1 MCQNFELNGVSME
14 QQASLLKALLQ
25 RPQEY
30 LVGLG
35 VVVILAVMVMPI
47 PAFMLDIFLSF
58 SITFA
63 LIILLV
69 SIFMRGPLDFSV
81 FPSLLLIVTL
91 IRLSLN
97 VASTRIILLHGSE
110 GTSAA
115 GQVIESFGSFVV
127 GGNFIV
133 GTVVFIILVMINF
146 IVITKGSV
154 RTSEVAARFTLD
166 SIPGKQ
172 MSIDADLN
180 AGLINDKEA
189 RDRRQSLE
197 QEANFY
203 GSMDGAIRF
212 VRGDAIAGI
221 LITIVNIL
229 GGFGIGVFQQDMGV
243 GEAAQVY
250 TLLTIGDG
258 LVSQL
263 PALVVS
269 TAAGLVVT
277 RATADKNLPKQLIGQ
292 LLNQPYAFLIASA
305 ILFFFGLIPG
315 LPHFPFLLMSVIAGM
330 IGFNELKDTSKKSL
344 IENRKKADDAKAPTP
359 ERVESILPLDIMELE
374 VGYELI
380 PLVDADSNGELLD
393 RIKSVRR
400 QFALEMGFIVP
411 PLHIRDNLQLK
422 SSEYGILIKGVEVSR
437 GSIMIGRLLAMNPGT
452 IEKEIDGIQTTE
464 PTFGLPAVWITTSD
478 KQKAQMA
485 GYTVVDPATVVTTHI
500 KETIKRHA
508 SELLGRQETQSLID
522 KFKESNPKVIEEL
535 IPDVLSLGKIQKVL
549 QNLLKEHVSIRDLR
563 TILEQLADYGP
574 STQDTDVLTE
584 YVRQAMARPITKQFQ
599 SADGSLSVMTLDRQV
614 EELIQKSIQRTE
626 VSSFLALEPT
636 IAEKLLVELQGAVEA
651 ISPQMETS
659 PVLLASPGIRHHL
672 RKFLERFIPDLAVL
686 SHSEIIPSVQIKTL
700 KVVDL
705 DAN

>member
-1 MCQNFELNGVSME
+1 MAQEV
-14 QQASLLKALLQ
+14 SLLKALIQ
-25 RPQEY
+25 SPQEY
-30 LVGLG
+30 LIGIGIIL
-35 VVVILAVMVMPI
+35 ILAVMVMPI
-47 PAFMLDIFLSF
+47 PPFMLDLLLSF

-69 SIFMRGPLDFSV
+69 SVFMFGPLEFSV
-81 FPSLLLIVTL
+81 FPSLLLVVTL

-110 GTSAA
+110 GTGAA
-115 GQVIESFGSFVV
+115 GEVIQSFGSFVV
-127 GGNFIV
+127 GGNFVV
-133 GTVVFIILVMINF
+133 GTVIFTILVMINF

-166 SIPGKQ
+166 AIPGKQ

-180 AGLINDKEA
+180 AGIIDEKEA
-189 RDRRQSLE
+189 RNRRQKLE
-197 QEANFY
+197 READFY
-203 GSMDGAIRF
+203 GSMDCAIRF

-221 LITIVNIL
+221 LITFINIL
-229 GGFGIGVFQQDMGV
+229 GGFSIGVFQQDMEV
-243 GEAAQVY
+243 SQAAQVY

-277 RATADKNLPKQLIGQ
+277 RTASDKNLPQELVSQ
-292 LLNQPYAFLIASA
+292 LLNQPYAFIIASGV
-305 ILFFFGLIPG
+305 LFFFGLIPG
-315 LPHFPFLLMSVIAGM
+315 LPHLPFFTMSIIAGL
-330 IGFNELKDTSKKSL
+330 IGFNKFKDTAKKAL
-344 IENRKKADDAKAPTP
+344 IETRKKEEQSKIAIP

-380 PLVDADSNGELLD
+380 PLVDADRNGELLD

-422 SSEYGILIKGVEVSR
+422 SSAYGILIKGVEVAS
-437 GSIMIGRLLAMNPGT
+437 GSIVLGRLLAMNPGNT
-452 IEKEIDGIQTTE
+452 EKEIDGIQTKE
-464 PTFGLPAVWITTSD
+464 PTFGLPAVWISTSG
-478 KQKAQMA
+478 KQEAQMA
-485 GYTVVDPATVVTTHI
+485 GYTVVDPSTVITTHI

-535 IPDVLSLGKIQKVL
+535 IPDVLSLGKVQKVL
-549 QNLLKEHVSIRDLR
+549 QNLLKEQVSIRDLR

-574 STQDTDVLTE
+574 TTQDTDILTE

-599 SADGSLSVMTLDRQV
+599 SEDGSLSVMTLDREV
-614 EELIQKSIQRTE
+614 EELIHSSIQKTE
-626 VSSFLALEPT
+626 IASFLALEPT
-636 IAEKLLVELQGAVEA
+636 VAEKLLVKLQEAVELMT
-651 ISPQMETS
+651 PKLETS

-672 RKFLERFIPDLAVL
+672 RKFVERFLPDLAVL
-686 SHSEIIPSVQIKTL
+686 SHSEITPSVQIKTL
-700 KVVDL
+700 KVVEL
-705 DAN
+705 NAN

>member
-1 MCQNFELNGVSME
+1 VYME
-14 QQASLLKALLQ
+14 QQASLLKSLIQ

-35 VVVILAVMVMPI
+35 VVTVLAVMVMPI
-47 PAFMLDIFLSF
+47 PPFLLDLFLSF

-69 SIFMRGPLDFSV
+69 SVFMRGPLDFSV

-110 GTSAA
+110 GTGAA

-127 GGNFIV
+127 GGNFVV
-133 GTVVFIILVMINF
+133 GTVIFIILVMINF

-166 SIPGKQ
+166 AIPGKQ

-180 AGLINDKEA
+180 AGLINENQA
-189 RDRRQSLE
+189 RNRRQILE
-197 QEANFY
+197 QEADFY

-221 LITIVNIL
+221 LITVVNIL
-229 GGFGIGVFQQDMGV
+229 GGFGIGVFQQDMEV
-243 GEAAQVY
+243 SEAAQVY

-277 RATADKNLPKQLIGQ
+277 RATTDKNLPHQLISQ

-315 LPHFPFLLMSVIAGM
+315 LPHFPFFLMSIIAGT
-330 IGFNELKDTSKKSL
+330 IGFNKFKDTSKKAL
-344 IENRKKADDAKAPTP
+344 IESRKKEEDAKAPTP

-437 GSIMIGRLLAMNPGT
+437 GSIMTGRLLAMNPGT

-485 GYTVVDPATVVTTHI
+485 GYTVVDPSTVITTHI

-508 SELLGRQETQSLID
+508 SELLGRQETQALID

-535 IPDVLSLGKIQKVL
+535 IPDVLSLGKVQKVL
-549 QNLLKEHVSIRDLR
+549 QNLLKEQISIRDLR

-574 STQDTDVLTE
+574 SSQDTDILTE

-599 SADGSLSVMTLDRQV
+599 SADGSLSVVTLDRQV
-614 EELIQKSIQRTE
+614 EELIQSSIQRTE
-626 VSSFLALEPT
+626 VTSFLALEPT
-636 IAEKLLVELQGAVEA
+636 VAEKLLVKLQEAVEA
-651 ISPQMETS
+651 MSPQIETS

-672 RKFLERFIPDLAVL
+672 RKFVERFIPDLAVL

-705 DAN
+705 NAN

>member
-1 MCQNFELNGVSME
+1 ME
-14 QQASLLKALLQ
+14 QQASLLKSLIQ

-30 LVGLG
+30 LVGFG

-47 PAFMLDIFLSF
+47 PPLMLDLLLSF

-69 SIFMRGPLDFSV
+69 SVFMRGPLDFSV

-127 GGNFIV
+127 GGNFVV
-133 GTVVFIILVMINF
+133 GTVIFIILVMINF

-166 SIPGKQ
+166 AIPGKQ

-180 AGLINDKEA
+180 AGLINEKEA
-189 RDRRQSLE
+189 RNRRQMLE
-197 QEANFY
+197 QEADFY

-221 LITIVNIL
+221 LITVINIL

-277 RATADKNLPKQLIGQ
+277 RAVADKNLPELLISQLV
-292 LLNQPYAFLIASA
+292 NQPYAFIIASLV
-305 ILFFFGLIPG
+305 LFFFGMIPG
-315 LPHFPFLLMSVIAGM
+315 LPHFPFFVMSIFAGI
-330 IGFNELKDTSKKSL
+330 IGFNKFKDTNKKAL
-344 IENRKKADDAKAPTP
+344 IENRKKEDEAKAPTP

-400 QFALEMGFIVP
+400 QFALELGFIVP

-422 SSEYGILIKGVEVSR
+422 SNEYGILIKGVEVSR
-437 GSIMIGRLLAMNPGT
+437 GSIMTGRLLAMNPGT
-452 IEKEIDGIQTTE
+452 IEKEIDGIQTKE

-485 GYTVVDPATVVTTHI
+485 GYTVVDSSTVVTTHI

-535 IPDVLSLGKIQKVL
+535 IPDVLSLGKVQKVL
-549 QNLLKEHVSIRDLR
+549 QNLLKEQISIRDLR

-574 STQDTDVLTE
+574 TTKDTDILTE
-584 YVRQAMARPITKQFQ
+584 YVRQALARPITKQFQ
-599 SADGSLSVMTLDRQV
+599 STDGSLSVMTLNREI
-614 EELIQKSIQRTE
+614 EELIHSSIQKTE
-626 VSSFLALEPT
+626 LASFLSLEPT
-636 IAEKLLVELQGAVEA
+636 VAEKLLLKLQEAVE
-651 ISPQMETS
+651 SMTPQMETS

-672 RKFLERFIPDLAVL
+672 RKFVERFIPDLAVL

-705 DAN
+705 NAN

>member
-1 MCQNFELNGVSME
+1 MD
-14 QQASLLKALLQ
+14 QQASVLKSLLK

-30 LVGLG
+30 AVGLG
-35 VVVILAVMVMPI
+35 VIVILAVMVMPI
-47 PAFMLDIFLSF
+47 PPFLLDLLLSF

-69 SIFMRGPLDFSV
+69 SIFMQGPLDFSV

-97 VASTRIILLHGSE
+97 VASTRIILLHGDE
-110 GTSAA
+110 GISAA
-115 GQVIESFGSFVV
+115 GDVIESFGSFVV
-127 GGNFIV
+127 GGNFVV
-133 GTVVFIILVMINF
+133 GAVIFIILVMINF

-166 SIPGKQ
+166 AIPGKQ

-180 AGLINDKEA
+180 AGLINDREA
-189 RDRRQSLE
+189 RKRRQNLE

-229 GGFGIGVFQQDMGV
+229 GGFCIGIFQQDMDI
-243 GEAAQVY
+243 GEAAQIY

-277 RATADKNLPKQLIGQ
+277 RATADQNLPKQLISQ
-292 LLNQPYAFLIASA
+292 LLNQPYAFLIASS
-305 ILFFFGLIPG
+305 ILFVFGMIPG
-315 LPHFPFLLMSVIAGM
+315 LPHLPFFLMSIIAGT
-330 IGFNELKDTSKKSL
+330 IGFNKFKDTNKKSL
-344 IENRKKADDAKAPTP
+344 IENRKKEDDAKAPAP
-359 ERVESILPLDIMELE
+359 EHVESILPLDIMELE

-422 SSEYGILIKGVEVSR
+422 SNEYGILIKGVEVSR
-437 GSIMIGRLLAMNPGT
+437 GSIMAGRLLAMNPGT
-452 IEKEIDGIQTTE
+452 IEKEIDGIQTKE

-485 GYTVVDPATVVTTHI
+485 GYTVVDSSTVVTTHI

-535 IPDVLSLGKIQKVL
+535 IPDVLSLGKVQKVL
-549 QNLLKEHVSIRDLR
+549 QNLLKEQISIRDLR

-574 STQDTDVLTE
+574 TTKDTDILTE
-584 YVRQAMARPITKQFQ
+584 YVRQALARPITKQFQ
-599 SADGSLSVMTLDRQV
+599 STDGSLSVMTLNREV
-614 EELIQKSIQRTE
+614 EELIHSSIQKTE
-626 VSSFLALEPT
+626 LASFLALEPT
-636 IAEKLLVELQGAVEA
+636 VAEKLLLKLQEAVET
-651 ISPQMETS
+651 ITPQMETS

-672 RKFLERFIPDLAVL
+672 RKFVERFIPDLAVL

-705 DAN
+705 NAN

>member
-1 MCQNFELNGVSME
+1 VYMG
-14 QQASLLKALLQ
+14 QQASLLKSLIQ

-30 LVGLG
+30 LVGFG
-35 VVVILAVMVMPI
+35 VVMVLAVMVMPI
-47 PAFMLDIFLSF
+47 PPFLLDLLLSF

-127 GGNFIV
+127 GGNFVV
-133 GTVVFIILVMINF
+133 GTVIFIILVMINF

-166 SIPGKQ
+166 AIPGKQ

-180 AGLINDKEA
+180 AGLINEKEA
-189 RDRRQSLE
+189 RNRRQMLE
-197 QEANFY
+197 QEADFY
-203 GSMDGAIRF
+203 GSMDGAICF

-221 LITIVNIL
+221 LITIINIL
-229 GGFGIGVFQQDMGV
+229 GGFGIGVFQQDMGI

-277 RATADKNLPKQLIGQ
+277 RAVADKDLPAQLISQ
-292 LLNQPYAFLIASA
+292 SLNQPYAFIIASLV
-305 ILFFFGLIPG
+305 LFFLGMIPG
-315 LPHFPFLLMSVIAGM
+315 LPHFPFIVMSILAGV
-330 IGFNELKDTSKKSL
+330 IGFNKFKDTNKKTL
-344 IENRKKADDAKAPTP
+344 IEKRKKEDEAKASTP

-422 SSEYGILIKGVEVSR
+422 SNEYGILIKGVEVSR
-437 GSIMIGRLLAMNPGT
+437 GSIMASRLLAMNPGT
-452 IEKEIDGIQTTE
+452 IEKEIDGIQTKE
-464 PTFGLPAVWITTSD
+464 PTFGLPAVWISTSD

-485 GYTVVDPATVVTTHI
+485 GYTVVDSSTVVTTHI

-535 IPDVLSLGKIQKVL
+535 IPDVLSLGKVQKVL
-549 QNLLKEHVSIRDLR
+549 QNLLKEQISIRDLR

-574 STQDTDVLTE
+574 TTKDTDILTE
-584 YVRQAMARPITKQFQ
+584 YVRQALARPITKQFQ
-599 SADGSLSVMTLDRQV
+599 STDGSLSVMTLNREV
-614 EELIQKSIQRTE
+614 EELIHSSIQKTE
-626 VSSFLALEPT
+626 LASFLALEPT
-636 IAEKLLVELQGAVEA
+636 VAEKLLLKLQEAVE
-651 ISPQMETS
+651 SMTPQMETS

-672 RKFLERFIPDLAVL
+672 RKFVERFIPDLAVL

-705 DAN
+705 NAN

>member
-1 MCQNFELNGVSME
+1 ME
-14 QQASLLKALLQ
+14 QQSSLLKAILQ

-30 LVGLG
+30 VVGLG

-69 SIFMRGPLDFSV
+69 SVFMRGPLDFSV

-115 GQVIESFGSFVV
+115 GKVIESFGSFVV

-189 RDRRQSLE
+189 RDRRQALE
-197 QEANFY
+197 QEASFY

-221 LITIVNIL
+221 LITIVNII
-229 GGFGIGVFQQDMGV
+229 GGFGIGVFQKDMGI

-277 RATADKNLPKQLIGQ
+277 RATADKNLPKQLISQ
-292 LLNQPYAFLIASA
+292 LLNQPYAFLIASG

-315 LPHFPFLLMSVIAGM
+315 LPTFPFFLMSIIAGI
-330 IGFNELKDTSKKSL
+330 IGFNEFKDTTKKSL
-344 IENRKKADDAKAPTP
+344 IENRKKAEDAKAPTP

-437 GSIMIGRLLAMNPGT
+437 GSIMTGRLLAMNPGT

-508 SELLGRQETQSLID
+508 SELLGRQETQSLVD

-563 TILEQLADYGP
+563 TILEQLADYAP

-614 EELIQKSIQRTE
+614 EEIIQKSIQRTE
-626 VSSFLALEPT
+626 VNSFLALEPT

-651 ISPQMETS
+651 MSPQMETS

-705 DAN
+705 NAN

>member
-1 MCQNFELNGVSME
+1 ME
-14 QQASLLKALLQ
+14 QQASLLKSLIK

-30 LVGLG
+30 LVGFG
-35 VVVILAVMVMPI
+35 VVMVLAVMVMPI
-47 PAFMLDIFLSF
+47 PPFLLDLLLSF

-69 SIFMRGPLDFSV
+69 SVFMRGPLDFSV

-127 GGNFIV
+127 GGNFVV
-133 GTVVFIILVMINF
+133 GTVIFIILVMINF

-166 SIPGKQ
+166 AIPGKQ

-180 AGLINDKEA
+180 AGLINEKEA
-189 RDRRQSLE
+189 RNRRQMLE
-197 QEANFY
+197 QEADFY

-221 LITIVNIL
+221 LITVINIL

-277 RATADKNLPKQLIGQ
+277 RAVADKNLPELLISQLV
-292 LLNQPYAFLIASA
+292 NQPYAFIIASLV
-305 ILFFFGLIPG
+305 LFFFGMIPG
-315 LPHFPFLLMSVIAGM
+315 LPHFPFFVMSIFAGI
-330 IGFNELKDTSKKSL
+330 IGFNKFKDTNKKAL
-344 IENRKKADDAKAPTP
+344 IENRKKEDEAKAPTP

-400 QFALEMGFIVP
+400 QFALELGFIVP

-422 SSEYGILIKGVEVSR
+422 SNEYGILIKGVEVSR
-437 GSIMIGRLLAMNPGT
+437 GSIMTGRLLAMNPGT
-452 IEKEIDGIQTTE
+452 IEKEIDGIQTKE
-464 PTFGLPAVWITTSD
+464 PTFGLPAVWISTSD

-485 GYTVVDPATVVTTHI
+485 GYTVVDSSTVVTTHI

-535 IPDVLSLGKIQKVL
+535 IPDVLSLGKVQKVL
-549 QNLLKEHVSIRDLR
+549 QNLLKEQISIRDLR

-574 STQDTDVLTE
+574 TTKDTDILTE
-584 YVRQAMARPITKQFQ
+584 YVRQALARPITKQFQ
-599 SADGSLSVMTLDRQV
+599 SADGSLSVMTLNREI
-614 EELIQKSIQRTE
+614 EELIHSSIQKTE
-626 VSSFLALEPT
+626 LASFLSLEPT
-636 IAEKLLVELQGAVEA
+636 VAEKLLLKLQEAVES
-651 ISPQMETS
+651 ITPQMETS

-672 RKFLERFIPDLAVL
+672 RKFVERFIPDLAVL

-705 DAN
+705 NAN

>member
-1 MCQNFELNGVSME
+1 MD
-14 QQASLLKALLQ
+14 QQASVLKSLLK

-30 LVGLG
+30 AVGLG
-35 VVVILAVMVMPI
+35 VIVILAVMVMPI
-47 PAFMLDIFLSF
+47 PPFLLDLLLSF

-69 SIFMRGPLDFSV
+69 SIFMQGPLDFSV

-97 VASTRIILLHGSE
+97 VASTRIILLHGDE
-110 GTSAA
+110 GVSAA
-115 GQVIESFGSFVV
+115 GTVIESFGSFVV
-127 GGNFIV
+127 GGNFVV
-133 GTVVFIILVMINF
+133 GAVIFIILVMINF

-166 SIPGKQ
+166 AIPGKQ

-189 RDRRQSLE
+189 RKRRQNLE

-229 GGFGIGVFQQDMGV
+229 GGFCIGIFQQDMDI

-277 RATADKNLPKQLIGQ
+277 RATADQNLPKQLISQ
-292 LLNQPYAFLIASA
+292 LLNQPYAFLIASS
-305 ILFFFGLIPG
+305 ILFIFGMIPG
-315 LPHFPFLLMSVIAGM
+315 LPHFPFFLMSIIAGT
-330 IGFNELKDTSKKSL
+330 IGFNKFKDTNKKAL
-344 IENRKKADDAKAPTP
+344 IENRKKEDDAKAPAP
-359 ERVESILPLDIMELE
+359 EHVESILPLDIMELE

-422 SSEYGILIKGVEVSR
+422 SNEYGILIKGVEVSR
-437 GSIMIGRLLAMNPGT
+437 GSIMADRLLAMNPGT
-452 IEKEIDGIQTTE
+452 IEKEIDGIQTKE
-464 PTFGLPAVWITTSD
+464 PTFGLPAVWILASD

-485 GYTVVDPATVVTTHI
+485 GYTVVDPSTVVTTHI

-508 SELLGRQETQSLID
+508 SELLGRQETQALVD

-535 IPDVLSLGKIQKVL
+535 IPDVLSLGKVQKVL
-549 QNLLKEHVSIRDLR
+549 QNLLKEHISIRDLR
-563 TILEQLADYGP
+563 TILEQLADYGL
-574 STQDTDVLTE
+574 TTKDTDILTE
-584 YVRQAMARPITKQFQ
+584 YVRQSLARPITKQFQ
-599 SADGSLSVMTLDRQV
+599 SADGSLSVMTLKREI
-614 EELIQKSIQRTE
+614 EELIHSSIQKTE
-626 VSSFLALEPT
+626 LTSFLALEPT
-636 IAEKLLVELQGAVEA
+636 VAEKLLLKLQEAVEA
-651 ISPQMETS
+651 MTPQMETS

-672 RKFLERFIPDLAVL
+672 RKLVERFLPDLAVL

-705 DAN
+705 NAN

>member
-1 MCQNFELNGVSME
+1 MD
-14 QQASLLKALLQ
+14 QQASVLKSLLK

-30 LVGLG
+30 AVGLG
-35 VVVILAVMVMPI
+35 VIVILAVMVMPI
-47 PAFMLDIFLSF
+47 PPFLLDLLLSF

-69 SIFMRGPLDFSV
+69 SIFMQGPLDFSV

-97 VASTRIILLHGSE
+97 VASTRIILLHGDE
-110 GTSAA
+110 GISAA
-115 GQVIESFGSFVV
+115 GDVIESFGSFVV
-127 GGNFIV
+127 GGNFVV
-133 GTVVFIILVMINF
+133 GAVIFIILVMINF

-166 SIPGKQ
+166 AIPGKQ

-180 AGLINDKEA
+180 AGLINDREA
-189 RDRRQSLE
+189 RKRRQNLE

-229 GGFGIGVFQQDMGV
+229 GGFCIGIFQQDMDI
-243 GEAAQVY
+243 GEAAQIY

-277 RATADKNLPKQLIGQ
+277 RATADQNLPKQLISQ
-292 LLNQPYAFLIASA
+292 MLNQPYAFLIASS
-305 ILFFFGLIPG
+305 ILFVFGMIPG
-315 LPHFPFLLMSVIAGM
+315 LPHFPFFLMSIIAGT
-330 IGFNELKDTSKKSL
+330 IGFYKFKDTNKKSL
-344 IENRKKADDAKAPTP
+344 IENRKKEDDAKAPAP
-359 ERVESILPLDIMELE
+359 EHVESILPLDIMELE

-422 SSEYGILIKGVEVSR
+422 SNEYGILIKGVEVSR
-437 GSIMIGRLLAMNPGT
+437 GSIMADRLLAMNPGT
-452 IEKEIDGIQTTE
+452 IEKEIDGIQTKE
-464 PTFGLPAVWITTSD
+464 PTFGLPAVWILASD

-485 GYTVVDPATVVTTHI
+485 GYTVVDPSTVVTTHI

-508 SELLGRQETQSLID
+508 SELLGRQETQALVD

-535 IPDVLSLGKIQKVL
+535 IPDVLSLGKVQKVL
-549 QNLLKEHVSIRDLR
+549 QNLLKEHISIRDLR
-563 TILEQLADYGP
+563 TILEQLADYGL
-574 STQDTDVLTE
+574 TTKDTDILTE
-584 YVRQAMARPITKQFQ
+584 YVRQSLARPITKQFQ
-599 SADGSLSVMTLDRQV
+599 SADGSLSVMTLNREI
-614 EELIQKSIQRTE
+614 EEIIHSAIQKTE
-626 VSSFLALEPT
+626 LTSFLALEPT
-636 IAEKLLVELQGAVEA
+636 VAEKLLLKLQEAVEA
-651 ISPQMETS
+651 MTPQMETS

-672 RKFLERFIPDLAVL
+672 RKLVERFLPDLAVL

-705 DAN
+705 NAN

>member
-1 MCQNFELNGVSME
+1 MYME
-14 QQASLLKALLQ
+14 QQASLLKSLFQ

-35 VVVILAVMVMPI
+35 VVTVLAVMVMPI
-47 PAFMLDIFLSF
+47 PPFLLDLFLSF

-81 FPSLLLIVTL
+81 FPSLLLIITL

-110 GTSAA
+110 GTGAA

-127 GGNFIV
+127 GGNFVV
-133 GTVVFIILVMINF
+133 GAVIFIILVMINF

-166 SIPGKQ
+166 AIPGKQ

-180 AGLINDKEA
+180 AGLINENQA
-189 RDRRQSLE
+189 RNRRQTLE
-197 QEANFY
+197 QEADFY

-221 LITIVNIL
+221 LITVVNIL
-229 GGFGIGVFQQDMGV
+229 GGFGIGVFQQDMEIS
-243 GEAAQVY
+243 EAAQVY

-277 RATADKNLPKQLIGQ
+277 RATTDKNLPHQLISQ
-292 LLNQPYAFLIASA
+292 LVNQPHAFLIASA

-315 LPHFPFLLMSVIAGM
+315 LPHFPFFLMSIIAGT
-330 IGFNELKDTSKKSL
+330 IGFNKFKDTSKKAL
-344 IENRKKADDAKAPTP
+344 IDSRKKEEDAKAPTP

-437 GSIMIGRLLAMNPGT
+437 GSIMTGRLLAMNPGT

-485 GYTVVDPATVVTTHI
+485 GYTVVDPSTVITTHI

-508 SELLGRQETQSLID
+508 SELLGRQETQALID

-535 IPDVLSLGKIQKVL
+535 IPDVLSLGKVQKVL
-549 QNLLKEHVSIRDLR
+549 QNLLKEQISIRDLR

-574 STQDTDVLTE
+574 SSKDTDILTE

-599 SADGSLSVMTLDRQV
+599 SADGSLSVVTLDRGV
-614 EELIQKSIQRTE
+614 EELIQSSIQRTE
-626 VSSFLALEPT
+626 VASFLALEPT
-636 IAEKLLVELQGAVEA
+636 VAEKLLVKLQEAVEA
-651 ISPQMETS
+651 MSPQIETS

-672 RKFLERFIPDLAVL
+672 RKFIERFIPDLAVL
-686 SHSEIIPSVQIKTL
+686 SHSEITPSVQIKTL

-705 DAN
+705 NAN